1 VMQNY
6 GLYAIPF
13 PHVCESDLLCDMS
26 QVFLEGKATQNQEWK
41 PNEPV
46 I

>member
-1 VMQNY
+1 MQNY
-6 GLYAIPF
+6 GLAAIPF
-13 PHVCESDLLCDMS
+13 PRGWQSDLLCDMS
-26 QVFLEGKATQNQEWK
+26 WAFLAGKATQNQEWK